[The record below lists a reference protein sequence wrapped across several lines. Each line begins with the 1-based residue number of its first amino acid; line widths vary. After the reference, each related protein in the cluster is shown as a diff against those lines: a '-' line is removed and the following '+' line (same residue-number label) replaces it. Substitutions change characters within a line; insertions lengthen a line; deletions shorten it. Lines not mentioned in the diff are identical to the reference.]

1 MLKDLLKKDYQMSI
15 KSLFTPLL
23 CMLIMVPLTILAI
36 GPCIRWFWRQRL
48 RMRYNTLYSFAPV
61 VAAAVIGGLWKA
73 VVIFGV
79 HWGVTPMCLA
89 NYDLYGMD
97 TFQAFQTMAVIAQ
110 TGCCFRG
117 LY

>member
-1 MLKDLLKKDYQMSI
+1 
-15 KSLFTPLL
+15 
-23 CMLIMVPLTILAI
+23 MLITHYIILHQLLLQQSLEDY
-36 GPCIRWFWRQRL
+36 G
-48 RMRYNTLYSFAPV
+48 
-61 VAAAVIGGLWKA
+61 KA

-110 TGCCFRG
+110 TGAALGVFIKAKKYGNKKFSFISWNYRIIWN
-117 LY
+117 Y